1 MNLFTTDLSSPV
13 GSLRVFVDR
22 AGRLVRLDFPNAS
35 RAVPSA
41 TPDAARCAAVAGQLG
56 EYFAGRRR
64 AFALDL
70 APAGTPFQ
78 LAVWDELRRI
88 PYGTT
93 ISYAELA
100 ARIGRPKA
108 VRAVGAANGHNPIP
122 IVVPCHRVIGADGSL
137 TGFGGGL
144 ACKRALL
151 QLEGVPV
158 AAGSVRPRA
167 AAAVLPFAASAGA

>member
-1 MNLFTTDLSSPV
+1 MTLFSTLVPSPV
-13 GSLRVFVDR
+13 GRLHVFVD
-22 AGRLVRLDFPNAS
+22 AAARLVRLDFPGGA
-35 RAVPSA
+35 RALSPA
-41 TPDAARCAAVAGQLG
+41 TSDAERCAHVAAQLA

-64 AFALDL
+64 TFDL
-70 APAGTPFQ
+70 ELAADGTDFQ
-78 LAVWDELRRI
+78 RAVWRELRRI

-100 ARIGRPKA
+100 RRVGKPKA

-144 ACKRALL
+144 ASKRALL
-151 QLEGVPV
+151 RLEGLRIEATAPS
-158 AAGSVRPRA
+158 AARA
-167 AAAVLPFAASAGA
+167 RVLPSAASANA